1 MRKGVN
7 EVGKSILNRLKKFDE
22 ISEFAATILHI
33 ELLAV
38 GCNMIESNLKLQD
51 AWSLLTRYDEPII
64 AENRDKTLL
73 GKLRILLS
81 HFSGQSY
88 LEKEIER
95 YLEIPIKYRLIDID
109 HNGQIVFGTPQYFP
123 ERKQKYINILQAPIE
138 NRENKLKYAEV
149 GPFTY
154 RRRKEDLYMEVKG
167 SIPESWIK
175 GVEKLPAYREKK
187 SIQFDLDFDWS
198 EVARDMDRIL
208 GNGKRE
214 WEKRIEHI
222 QFQATDG
229 EKIFSYHGVQHIV
242 GGLSAGKSTFRTI
255 NTYWL
260 VKKKGAKVG
269 WI

>member
-123 ERKQKYINILQAPIE
+123 ER
-138 NRENKLKYAEV
+138 
-149 GPFTY
+149 
-154 RRRKEDLYMEVKG
+154 
-167 SIPESWIK
+167 
-175 GVEKLPAYREKK
+175 
-187 SIQFDLDFDWS
+187 
-198 EVARDMDRIL
+198 
-208 GNGKRE
+208 
-214 WEKRIEHI
+214 
-222 QFQATDG
+222 
-229 EKIFSYHGVQHIV
+229 
-242 GGLSAGKSTFRTI
+242 
-255 NTYWL
+255 
-260 VKKKGAKVG
+260 
-269 WI
+269 